1 MKNNN
6 LFKFIFYTLTVFS
19 ISSLFIAKTTIKN
32 ECIHTK
38 SDITKLN
45 NRFIA
50 NKDIVKQL
58 QSKRDYLES
67 HDYVEKYLSNKMI
80 VAIPETLIINIKNNQ

>member
-19 ISSLFIAKTTIKN
+19 ISFLFIAKTTIKN
-32 ECIHTK
+32 ECIKTK
-38 SDITKLN
+38 SAIEKLN
-45 NRFIA
+45 NRFIS

-58 QSKRDYLES
+58 QSKKSYLES
-67 HDYVEKYLSNKMI
+67 HDYVEKYLSDRMI
-80 VAIPETLIINIKNNQ
+80 AAIPETLIINIENKQ